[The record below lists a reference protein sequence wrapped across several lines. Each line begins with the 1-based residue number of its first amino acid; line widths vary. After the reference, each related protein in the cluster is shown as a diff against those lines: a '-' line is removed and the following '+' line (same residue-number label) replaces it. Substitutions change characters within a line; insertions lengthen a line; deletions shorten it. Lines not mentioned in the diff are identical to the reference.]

1 MTIPAPLVIHEQEA
15 KTVEYDAT
23 HLVRHLA
30 HEIRQPL
37 STLDSLAYYLA
48 IILPPTDVRAQDQV
62 EKIRRLV
69 AQAGTIVDDAV
80 HFVQAS
86 PAHPVNVSLNQL
98 VTRTLAESSRNRWNV
113 HLDLAAEPCIAQL
126 DSVQA
131 QHMTQHLLDLFRQL
145 VRSGSAFSIAT
156 ERRGGRVQLRL
167 SGNPESVTV
176 ERLRARFEPFD
187 NAAPSGEGL
196 SLASVRRIVDEH
208 AGTLD
213 VYEGPD
219 SRLVVAVS
227 FPAAC

>member
-1 MTIPAPLVIHEQEA
+1 MTIPAPLVIPEQEA
-15 KTVEYDAT
+15 KTVELDAAD
-23 HLVRHLA
+23 LVRHLA

-80 HFVQAS
+80 HYVQAS

-98 VTRTLAESSRNRWNV
+98 VTRTLAESSRERWNV
-113 HLDLAAEPCIAQL
+113 HLDLSAEPCIAHL
-126 DSVQA
+126 DLVQS
-131 QHMTQHLLDLFRQL
+131 QHMAQHLLDLFRHL
-145 VRSGSAFSIAT
+145 VRRDAPFSIAT
-156 ERRGGRVQLRL
+156 ERRMERVQLRL
-167 SGNPESVTV
+167 SGTSETVTV
-176 ERLRARFEPFD
+176 ERLQARFQPFD

-196 SLASVRRIVDEH
+196 SLASVRRIVEEH
-208 AGTLD
+208 GGDLEI
-213 VYEGPD
+213 YSGPD
-219 SRLVVAVS
+219 DRIVVSVS